1 MVASENAVFR
11 AVGPEPK
18 SGRTKPKRPV
28 PAGTLLCPWQR
39 VPCLP
44 VPADGAMH
52 TCHKAILFYY
62 KTLHERVPM

>member
-18 SGRTKPKRPV
+18 SGRTKPRRPV
-28 PAGTLLCPWQR
+28 PAGTLLCPWQQ

-52 TCHKAILFYY
+52 TCHEAILFYY